1 MMDRNRSGARDI
13 AARIPVIGWDR
24 QTKQDKLDAFILK
37 VFPGFVVVFGVIA
50 ILVFLFYWDGLTV
63 GHLLYSLGAVY
74 AGGFVLLGIP
84 AFILSESDVVK
95 ARYSVP
101 FIIVAWLAISS
112 VLWFVFGDGEDTVNH
127 FVSGFSNFL
136 NWSVHSVTFWTVLLG
151 MLVLI
156 LIVLFASYGILSVIV
171 AYFRKDYH
179 RIMLSL
185 IKPGDS
191 RLKRS
196 STKLFAVPSII
207 DVTDVTIEPESD
219 DGHFNIGLFKS
230 LSCNTVVAGL
240 IVASYLFLNPVF
252 LDTISFTE
260 MMVTLI
266 LISLFL
272 NVLIIPIS
280 ILKSLKA
287 EAWSAAPRPFV
298 LWKGMKSRMFQGY
311 VFVFLML
318 TLLWICLYSG
328 QDMVRVV
335 LSYIGYIVF
344 IIMMSALTS
353 FVYVNTFYVGFKNG
367 IVRNFTAEYGERKK
381 RN

>member
-1 MMDRNRSGARDI
+1 
-13 AARIPVIGWDR
+13 
-24 QTKQDKLDAFILK
+24 
-37 VFPGFVVVFGVIA
+37 
-50 ILVFLFYWDGLTV
+50 
-63 GHLLYSLGAVY
+63 
-74 AGGFVLLGIP
+74 
-84 AFILSESDVVK
+84 
-95 ARYSVP
+95 
-101 FIIVAWLAISS
+101 
-112 VLWFVFGDGEDTVNH
+112 
-127 FVSGFSNFL
+127 
-136 NWSVHSVTFWTVLLG
+136 
-151 MLVLI
+151 
-156 LIVLFASYGILSVIV
+156 
-171 AYFRKDYH
+171 
-179 RIMLSL
+179 MLSL

-196 STKLFAVPSII
+196 ATKLFAVPSII